1 MHLVKFYQLGM
12 MFTLHK
18 NHLGF
23 KRQDEIDVA
32 DFILTNYEEYLGD
45 SSFLTCA
52 TKRTNNLM
60 KKLNDMLNQYVM

>member
-1 MHLVKFYQLGM
+1 M
-12 MFTLHK
+12 LHK

-23 KRQDEIDVA
+23 KNNQWQDEIDVA

-52 TKRTNNLM
+52 TSRTNNLM
-60 KKLNDMLNQYVM
+60 KKVNDMLN